1 MQKPLY
7 ELKENPLSIAIYGEA
22 EDVND
27 LVEAI
32 KVEGI
37 LTDLI
42 IKPDGT
48 ILSGHRRYRAA
59 RLAGLITVPVKVMT
73 PRDAAQ
79 EERWIIFMNRQRKK
93 TETQLFNEITR
104 LKALWKDEGR
114 ERKSEAR
121 KQGWN
126 KYREQKVDFSNL
138 EKSTTE
144 TTEALPIVKE
154 SLKQDEETQPIEDIY
169 NELMERTA
177 EKESQ
182 TQHSA
187 VKSQVSA
194 IESTHSEEQSQL
206 SEGQTQPCETQ
217 SQPKP
222 EPVNMNKKIA
232 QKLGISTGHLHRLE
246 TVGEA
251 AKAGVPEAMD
261 ALKRADAGEITINR
275 AYEIT
280 KKATTPEKPIQIP
293 FSEGAAAIP
302 GTALHEFYKRA
313 KPVGAWVEELKSQL
327 RHDSPDMTLSTAY
340 SLSGFVA
347 VELLRY
353 RELSAEIEDYIE
365 RHGGDDIEQDEG
377 EYED

>member
-22 EDVND
+22 EDVSD

-32 KVEGI
+32 KAEGI

-59 RLAGLITVPVKVMT
+59 RQAGLITVPVKEMT
-73 PRDAAQ
+73 PRDAVQ

-93 TETQLFNEITR
+93 TPGQQLKEIERLRTLFER
-104 LKALWKDEGR
+104 EGLQRMSEAAKEERASRKLKATEG
-114 ERKSEAR
+114 KNEALLET
-121 KQGWN
+121 N
-126 KYREQKVDFSNL
+126 KPSN
-138 EKSTTE
+138 KTE
-144 TTEALPIVKE
+144 TPAAEPEFNI
-154 SLKQDEETQPIEDIY
+154 EEIY
-169 NELMERTA
+169 EGAIERTA

-187 VKSQVSA
+187 
-194 IESTHSEEQSQL
+194 IESTPSAA
-206 SEGQTQPCETQ
+206 Q
-217 SQPKP
+217 SQPLGRQSTPKP
-222 EPVNMNKKIA
+222 APINMRKKIA
-232 QKLGISTGHLHRLE
+232 HEMGVSENYVHQLQ

-251 AKAGVPEAMD
+251 VKAGVPEAKE
-261 ALKRADAGEITINR
+261 ALDRANRGEITVNR

-302 GTALHEFYKRA
+302 GTALYEFYKRA
-313 KPVGAWVEELKSQL
+313 KPVGAWVEELKAQL
-327 RHDSPDMTLSTAY
+327 RQNSPDMTLNTAY

-353 RELSAEIEDYIE
+353 RELSAEIEDYIA
-365 RHGGDDIEQDEG
+365 RHGGEDIEQDED
-377 EYED
+377 EY

>member
-1 MQKPLY
+1 MQKPIY
-7 ELKENPLSIAIYGEA
+7 ELKENPLSIAIYGET
-22 EDVND
+22 EDVSD

-32 KVEGI
+32 KAEGI

-73 PRDAAQ
+73 PRDAVQ

-93 TETQLFNEITR
+93 TPGQQLKEIERLRTLFER
-104 LKALWKDEGR
+104 EGLQRMSEAAKEERASRKLKATEG
-114 ERKSEAR
+114 KNEALLET
-121 KQGWN
+121 N
-126 KYREQKVDFSNL
+126 KPSN
-138 EKSTTE
+138 KTE
-144 TTEALPIVKE
+144 TPVAEPEFNI
-154 SLKQDEETQPIEDIY
+154 EEIY
-169 NELMERTA
+169 EGAIERTA
-177 EKESQ
+177 EKEPQ
-182 TQHSA
+182 MHHSA
-187 VKSQVSA
+187 V
-194 IESTHSEEQSQL
+194 ESTHSEGQSTPSAAQSQPL
-206 SEGQTQPCETQ
+206 GRQ
-217 SQPKP
+217 STPKP
-222 EPVNMNKKIA
+222 EPINMRKKIA
-232 QKLGISTGHLHRLE
+232 HEMGVSENYVHQLQ

-251 AKAGVPEAMD
+251 VKAGVPEAKE
-261 ALKRADAGEITINR
+261 ALDRANRGEITVNR

>member
-1 MQKPLY
+1 MQKPIY

-22 EDVND
+22 EDVRD

-32 KVEGI
+32 KAEGI

-59 RLAGLITVPVKVMT
+59 RLAGLITVPVKVMA
-73 PRDAAQ
+73 PRDAVQ

-93 TETQLFNEITR
+93 TGTQQLNEIAR
-104 LKALWKDEGR
+104 LRELFEHEGR
-114 ERKSEAR
+114 EKISVSVA
-121 KQGWN
+121 KAN
-126 KYREQKVDFSNL
+126 KERGQSPTLLVPNNIGNTEEDKPEFS
-138 EKSTTE
+138 
-144 TTEALPIVKE
+144 I
-154 SLKQDEETQPIEDIY
+154 EEIY
-169 NELMERTA
+169 EGAIERTA
-177 EKESQ
+177 EKES
-182 TQHSA
+182 
-187 VKSQVSA
+187 KMRNSA
-194 IESTHSEEQSQL
+194 IESTHSEGQSTP
-206 SEGQTQPCETQ
+206 SATQTQPLGRQ
-217 SQPKP
+217 STPKP
-222 EPVNMNKKIA
+222 APINMRKKIA
-232 QKLGISTGHLHRLE
+232 HEMGVSENYVHQLQ

-251 AKAGVPEAMD
+251 VKAGVPEAKE
-261 ALKRADAGEITINR
+261 ALARVDSGEITVNR

-280 KKATTPEKPIQIP
+280 KKATTPERPIQIP

>member
-1 MQKPLY
+1 MQKPIY

-22 EDVND
+22 EDVSD
-27 LVEAI
+27 LVESI
-32 KVEGI
+32 KAEGI

-73 PRDAAQ
+73 PRDAVQ
-79 EERWIIFMNRQRKK
+79 EESWIIFMNRQRKK
-93 TETQLFNEITR
+93 TETQLLNEITR
-104 LKALWKDEGR
+104 LKALLKDEGR

-121 KQGWN
+121 RQGWN
-126 KYREQKVDFSNL
+126 KYREQKVDFSKL
-138 EKSTTE
+138 EKSTTG
-144 TTEALPIVKE
+144 TIEAPLAIKE
-154 SLKQDEETQPIEDIY
+154 NLRADEESQPIEDIY

-182 TQHSA
+182 AQHSE
-187 VKSQVSA
+187 V
-194 IESTHSEEQSQL
+194 ESTPSKEQSQDFAAQSQRL
-206 SEGQTQPCETQ
+206 EVQ

-251 AKAGVPEAMD
+251 ARAGVPEAQD
-261 ALKRADAGEITINR
+261 ALKRADAGEITLNR

-313 KPVGAWVEELKSQL
+313 KPVGAWVEELKAQL
-327 RHDSPDMTLSTAY
+327 RDDSPDMTLSTAY

-353 RELSAEIEDYIE
+353 RELSAEIEDYIA
-365 RHGGDDIEQDEG
+365 RHGGEDIEQDED
-377 EYED
+377 EY